1 MQTCDI
7 LGAVAPYA
15 ARIITH
21 LFVVSSR
28 QRSYDRLR
36 CEKIIRLGDNKMF
49 RINHN
54 DAIELE
60 HQVRRLYSC
69 DRGGV
74 SGMADADYF
83 EGHPI
88 QAAVLVVSYIHANHR
103 ESGPYQFDEF
113 LNKYETIFEYPDENN
128 AADEVRNY
136 IDELSAIVEQ
146 YI

>member
-1 MQTCDI
+1 M
-7 LGAVAPYA
+7 Y
-15 ARIITH
+15 
-21 LFVVSSR
+21 
-28 QRSYDRLR
+28 
-36 CEKIIRLGDNKMF
+36 

-60 HQVRRLYSC
+60 HQVRRLYGC

-83 EGHPI
+83 EDHPI

-103 ESGPYQFDEF
+103 ESGPYQFDKF

-136 IDELSAIVEQ
+136 IDECRFRKKRMPAPLRRSGIPVRPA
-146 YI
+146 